1 VILSAKRFVAD
12 ITPEIDSMKV
22 ELDHDLI

>member
-1 VILSAKRFVAD
+1 VILSAKRFAAD

-22 ELDHDLI
+22 ELGHDLI